1 VKNSEVI
8 SGGNLK
14 ATAVTVRIV
23 SGEFSNETDTFGNK
37 YPVKTNDGAKSA
49 KLASGLSG
57 IVPTGIG
64 TKIDVKGTASE
75 DNFSIDAGE
84 FGEVEIGAF
93 LTALEAR

>member
-1 VKNSEVI
+1 M
-8 SGGNLK
+8 
-14 ATAVTVRIV
+14 
-23 SGEFSNETDTFGNK
+23 
-37 YPVKTNDGAKSA
+37 KTNDGAKSA
-49 KLASGLSG
+49 KLASGLSS